1 MTAPRRRDKLPP
13 MSESEPPRP
22 KEDVLFVHSP
32 AESGDGLRVIRK
44 REETIEVGE
53 IRAVQEG
60 RPLQGDLVKL
70 KPRREH
76 DRLFDVE
83 VVMSRDELQPKAAL
97 GHAGPAQVATESYRA
112 NWDAIFGARGKP
124 ELPN

>member
-1 MTAPRRRDKLPP
+1 

-32 AESGDGLRVIRK
+32 AEGGEGYRVIRK
-44 REETIEVGE
+44 REDAVEIGE

-60 RPLQGDLVKL
+60 KPLQGDLVKL
-70 KPRREH
+70 KPRKEH

-83 VVMSRDELQPKAAL
+83 VVLSREEIGGPARAPGGRAAH
-97 GHAGPAQVATESYRA
+97 GHAGPAQVATDAYRD
-112 NWDAIFGARGKP
+112 NWEAIFGPRGEP
-124 ELPN
+124 GLPN